1 MLAAIFHHHL
11 VLNPSKSVSLWQH
24 TCATSY
30 QGLWQS
36 NSLSAN
42 VALLQSRSALLPAF
56 YSNPETI
63 RNIYSK
69 YKHGWQGRKAA
80 FCCGQFFFFFTKTWW
95 ESSFFPKYQGSVKRH
110 GGYDWSYWKSS
121 RTWLIKPLLWPL
133 AREKQ
138 LPFKLT
144 RLCFMSSIIV
154 ADESSISTASIPQN
168 DTIAEGLLFWALQKN
183 NRKKTEQDFQGV
195 TKVWIW
201 FLKPFHSIV
210 HAGELY
216 F

>member
-80 FCCGQFFFFFTKTWW
+80 FCCGQFFFFFLL
-95 ESSFFPKYQGSVKRH
+95 KRDERALFSPSIKAQWKDTEVMIGH
-110 GGYDWSYWKSS
+110 TEKVPGLDWSNHCYDHLQERNNFPLNWLDFVSCQASS
-121 RTWLIKPLLWPL
+121 L
-133 AREKQ
+133 
-138 LPFKLT
+138 LT
-144 RLCFMSSIIV
+144 RAPF
-154 ADESSISTASIPQN
+154 PQ
-168 DTIAEGLLFWALQKN
+168 
-183 NRKKTEQDFQGV
+183 R
-195 TKVWIW
+195 
-201 FLKPFHSIV
+201 PFHKMT
-210 HAGELY
+210 L
-216 F
+216 

>member
-56 YSNPETI
+56 YSNP
-63 RNIYSK
+63 NIYSK

-80 FCCGQFFFFFTKTWW
+80 FCCGQFFYFFFITTWW
-95 ESSFFPKYQGSVKRH
+95 ESSFFPQVSRLSEKTQRLWLVILKKFQDLTDQTTVMSICKRKTTSLSN
-110 GGYDWSYWKSS
+110 WLNFVSCQASS
-121 RTWLIKPLLWPL
+121 L
-133 AREKQ
+133 
-138 LPFKLT
+138 LT
-144 RLCFMSSIIV
+144 RAPF
-154 ADESSISTASIPQN
+154 PQR
-168 DTIAEGLLFWALQKN
+168 L
-183 NRKKTEQDFQGV
+183 V
-195 TKVWIW
+195 
-201 FLKPFHSIV
+201 
-210 HAGELY
+210 
-216 F
+216 

>member
-56 YSNPETI
+56 YSNPEKSEIYTA
-63 RNIYSK
+63 NINMADK
-69 YKHGWQGRKAA
+69 EEKQP
-80 FCCGQFFFFFTKTWW
+80 FVVDNFFFFFTKTWW

>member
-1 MLAAIFHHHL
+1 MLAAIFHRHL

-80 FCCGQFFFFFTKTWW
+80 FCCGQFFLNFFIKTWW
-95 ESSFFPKYQGSVKRH
+95 VNRWKDTEVMIGHTEKVPGIDRSNH
-110 GGYDWSYWKSS
+110 CYDHLQERNNFS
-121 RTWLIKPLLWPL
+121 
-133 AREKQ
+133 
-138 LPFKLT
+138 FKLT

-154 ADESSISTASIPQN
+154 VDESSISTASCVEHS
-168 DTIAEGLLFWALQKN
+168 AETTWTMLCTFMVLSAGYKSFFVYPS
-183 NRKKTEQDFQGV
+183 TCEF
-195 TKVWIW
+195 IH
-201 FLKPFHSIV
+201 FHKMT
-210 HAGELY
+210 L
-216 F
+216 